1 MRDILCFYK
10 ILFCH
15 LFFTYSLFIKIYI
28 FFSFLKMYCTPS
40 FMLDTATGELLY
52 CTGESIDA
60 GKVKGKQLDFRVTTI
75 YYIKE

>member
-1 MRDILCFYK
+1 
-10 ILFCH
+10 
-15 LFFTYSLFIKIYI
+15 
-28 FFSFLKMYCTPS
+28 MYCTLS